1 MEHTNGGGPAA
12 GSPKKKKNVKEKRFS
27 ILRLIGRLFLFLF
40 TLGVIGVLT
49 TVIFFQIFMTYVNTT
64 LAPTL
69 DVTVEEMTLQLSSTL
84 YDGDGNAMR
93 TLYSA
98 ENRELVSIDKI
109 PDHMINALIA
119 IEDHRFWEHHG
130 VDWEGTLAAFYKT
143 FTSGSTRGG
152 STITQQLLR
161 EITEDDEVT
170 VKRKVREIFRAL
182 EFEKKTSKEDILE
195 LYLNYVYFG
204 QSCYGVQSA
213 AKTYFG
219 KDVSELDLAESAAI
233 IGITNNP
240 YRYDPFLGFT
250 FKQSDGSVKTSIEM
264 NKGRQEV
271 VLNRMAEL
279 GIISEAECEAAKAE
293 KLVFTISD
301 EYKAAHRSEDGED
314 GEEDGGAR
322 KVYSW
327 FEDAVIEDAIKLVME
342 AKGCSEKVATSLVY
356 SGGYHVYTTLDP
368 DIQEIV
374 DRVYLDRANFN
385 YPSAK
390 GTPLDSAI
398 TVVDPYTG
406 DVVAMAGGVGE
417 KEQSRILNL
426 ATARRPC
433 GSAIKPV
440 SVYAPAFDANVV
452 SPASVLDD
460 YPITLSSAG
469 TGYPRNSNGRYKGMT
484 LVSQAITSS
493 TNTIAAR
500 TFQALGAGASYE
512 FMVNNLG
519 FNLVMADMDVGPLAM
534 GGLTY
539 GVTTQE
545 MAAAFASF
553 ANEGMYNKP
562 RTITRILDNDGNV
575 VVENSVDSREAMKP
589 TTAYLINKWL
599 RNVVTNGTGGGASF
613 SGMTIAGKTGTTSDN
628 FDRYFAGYTPYYA
641 AAVWVGYKDS
651 NERINAS
658 VNPAAAVWKL
668 VMEPIHAD
676 LENKS
681 FPERPAGI
689 VSATVCMD
697 CGKKASSLCSADVRG
712 GRVVTM
718 EVQEGAV
725 PTEECTCHVAV
736 EVCSES
742 GMLASEFCPEESRVT
757 RTYINPDRDYIELSP
772 GYVTSD
778 YVVVPAHVITAEDE
792 GYTVHS
798 IQAQGVC
805 TLHDENTPQL
815 PPEAGEEDENG
826 TQGGGSEDV
835 PNWLFPSTTQ
845 PVPPNRN
852 DPEPSNPTTPGQP
865 TEPATPGAP
874 EDNTPPPQRPSW
886 LDPPAPDE
894 PDEPSLPPEE

>member
-12 GSPKKKKNVKEKRFS
+12 GSPKKKKNVKERRFS
-27 ILRLIGRLFLFLF
+27 ILRLIERLFLFLF

-84 YDGDGNAMR
+84 YDGDGNPMR

-119 IEDHRFWEHHG
+119 IEDHRFREHHG

-452 SPASVLDD
+452 SP
-460 YPITLSSAG
+460 
-469 TGYPRNSNGRYKGMT
+469 
-484 LVSQAITSS
+484 
-493 TNTIAAR
+493 
-500 TFQALGAGASYE
+500 
-512 FMVNNLG
+512 
-519 FNLVMADMDVGPLAM
+519 
-534 GGLTY
+534 
-539 GVTTQE
+539 
-545 MAAAFASF
+545 
-553 ANEGMYNKP
+553 
-562 RTITRILDNDGNV
+562 
-575 VVENSVDSREAMKP
+575 
-589 TTAYLINKWL
+589 
-599 RNVVTNGTGGGASF
+599 
-613 SGMTIAGKTGTTSDN
+613 
-628 FDRYFAGYTPYYA
+628 
-641 AAVWVGYKDS
+641 
-651 NERINAS
+651 
-658 VNPAAAVWKL
+658 
-668 VMEPIHAD
+668 
-676 LENKS
+676 
-681 FPERPAGI
+681 
-689 VSATVCMD
+689 
-697 CGKKASSLCSADVRG
+697 
-712 GRVVTM
+712 
-718 EVQEGAV
+718 
-725 PTEECTCHVAV
+725 
-736 EVCSES
+736 
-742 GMLASEFCPEESRVT
+742 
-757 RTYINPDRDYIELSP
+757 SP
-772 GYVTSD
+772 
-778 YVVVPAHVITAEDE
+778 
-792 GYTVHS
+792 
-798 IQAQGVC
+798 
-805 TLHDENTPQL
+805 
-815 PPEAGEEDENG
+815 
-826 TQGGGSEDV
+826 
-835 PNWLFPSTTQ
+835 
-845 PVPPNRN
+845 
-852 DPEPSNPTTPGQP
+852 
-865 TEPATPGAP
+865 
-874 EDNTPPPQRPSW
+874 
-886 LDPPAPDE
+886 
-894 PDEPSLPPEE
+894 